1 MNYRALG
8 RTGLRVSEISVGT
21 WALGAGWGEARDE
34 ESLAAL
40 RRAVELGV
48 NFFDTADKYG
58 EGRSERL
65 LAELK
70 ADFPGEQLIIATK
83 IGQLPTPHGAHNY
96 TATNM
101 SRAVEN
107 CLKNLGTETLD
118 LVQLHCPPNDVYYSP
133 ETFAALDSLAAAGK
147 IRHYGVS
154 VQKVEQALKALDYP
168 NLQTVQIIFNM
179 FRLRPAELFFRAA
192 ARRGVGIIAR
202 VPLASGLLTG
212 KMSAL
217 SRFPENDH
225 RNFNIDGEFIDRGET
240 FSGVDFSAGLA
251 AVEELKELVPP
262 GLTLAQ
268 LALRWI
274 LMFDEVS
281 CAIPGARRPAQA
293 EDNIRAGAAPPLS
306 GEQMRRV
313 EAIYQRHIKDPVHYR
328 W

>member
-40 RRAVELGV
+40 RRAVEL
-48 NFFDTADKYG
+48 
-58 EGRSERL
+58 
-65 LAELK
+65 
-70 ADFPGEQLIIATK
+70 
-83 IGQLPTPHGAHNY
+83 
-96 TATNM
+96 
-101 SRAVEN
+101 
-107 CLKNLGTETLD
+107 
-118 LVQLHCPPNDVYYSP
+118 
-133 ETFAALDSLAAAGK
+133 
-147 IRHYGVS
+147 
-154 VQKVEQALKALDYP
+154 
-168 NLQTVQIIFNM
+168 
-179 FRLRPAELFFRAA
+179 
-192 ARRGVGIIAR
+192 
-202 VPLASGLLTG
+202 
-212 KMSAL
+212 
-217 SRFPENDH
+217 
-225 RNFNIDGEFIDRGET
+225 
-240 FSGVDFSAGLA
+240 GVDFSAGLA